1 MKTKYV
7 PLLSAFILMLGIFL
21 GKNFSHNSVTTS
33 SPTKLHSFNYLVN
46 EIQSNYVDSLDWNK
60 LEEALIER
68 TLAELDPHSYYIP
81 PVEITGVN
89 ESLNGHFGG
98 IGVSYRIIN
107 DTITILSTLDEG
119 PARLAGLQLGDQV
132 IGAGGN
138 TISKTFTNDSLLA
151 NLKGRVGEATSVTYK
166 RKKLIKT
173 VDISRA
179 EIPIESINSFFELN
193 SGHYYIRLNRFSH
206 RSFKEFLDSLNSIE
220 NDFQNLSIDLRDNGG
235 GSLQNAVD
243 IARLFLSKGDLIT
256 YTEGENQAR
265 VEYKAEFDGPFK
277 HLNLDIWVNENS
289 ASASEI
295 LAGSLQYHEKARVI
309 GRNTFGKGLVQQQF
323 DLPNTGGFRLVVA
336 KYYTPA
342 GICIQRPYK
351 DVAESEYYNEIDD
364 SISYGIKPNVEI
376 PIDTVSNYTE
386 INKIYTLGFLNK
398 ILSYT
403 IQDQEVL
410 KKYLPKDLLDKR
422 ETFFKQLVNEAKLSA
437 WEKDYVSRLIAAEI
451 GDLIYGNN
459 TASEMRMMN
468 DRYLEF
474 IKNNDSKH

>member
-151 NLKGRVGEATSVTYK
+151 NLKGRVGEAT
-166 RKKLIKT
+166 
-173 VDISRA
+173 
-179 EIPIESINSFFELN
+179 
-193 SGHYYIRLNRFSH
+193 
-206 RSFKEFLDSLNSIE
+206 
-220 NDFQNLSIDLRDNGG
+220 
-235 GSLQNAVD
+235 
-243 IARLFLSKGDLIT
+243 
-256 YTEGENQAR
+256 
-265 VEYKAEFDGPFK
+265 
-277 HLNLDIWVNENS
+277 
-289 ASASEI
+289 
-295 LAGSLQYHEKARVI
+295 
-309 GRNTFGKGLVQQQF
+309 
-323 DLPNTGGFRLVVA
+323 
-336 KYYTPA
+336 
-342 GICIQRPYK
+342 
-351 DVAESEYYNEIDD
+351 
-364 SISYGIKPNVEI
+364 
-376 PIDTVSNYTE
+376 
-386 INKIYTLGFLNK
+386 
-398 ILSYT
+398 
-403 IQDQEVL
+403 
-410 KKYLPKDLLDKR
+410 
-422 ETFFKQLVNEAKLSA
+422 
-437 WEKDYVSRLIAAEI
+437 
-451 GDLIYGNN
+451 
-459 TASEMRMMN
+459 
-468 DRYLEF
+468 
-474 IKNNDSKH
+474 